1 MDTHYYRTREGEM
14 RDYYERFARYM
25 KLLEKLGITQDREH
39 VYHRILLLHRYNL
52 DYGLLYL
59 HFYAFLPAIELLG
72 SEEQCQKWVPLT
84 KSLKITGSYVQT
96 ELGYGSDV

>member
-1 MDTHYYRTREGEM
+1 MENYYL
-14 RDYYERFARYM
+14 RFANYM

-39 VYHRILLLHRYNL
+39 PYHKILMLHRYNL

-72 SEEQCQKWVPLT
+72 SEAQV
-84 KSLKITGSYVQT
+84 
-96 ELGYGSDV
+96 